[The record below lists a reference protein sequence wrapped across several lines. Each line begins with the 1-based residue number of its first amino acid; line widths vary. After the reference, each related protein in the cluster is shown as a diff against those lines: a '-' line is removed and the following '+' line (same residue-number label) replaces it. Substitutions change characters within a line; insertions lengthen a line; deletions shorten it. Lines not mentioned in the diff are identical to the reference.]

1 MESKRAWWIFLGA
14 VVAAGIGS
22 RMVHSGWVLVDK
34 YLGDA
39 LYAVMFYVLIRLAT
53 RAPAWRVAVAAMAV
67 MTAIEFFQLTM
78 IPARMAASDSFV
90 FHVTGRLLGT
100 EFSLKDLAA
109 YAVGILAVSRLV
121 ERPSK

>member
-1 MESKRAWWIFLGA
+1 MESRSAWWIFLAA
-14 VVAAGIGS
+14 VITAGIGS
-22 RMVHSGWVLVDK
+22 RVVHTGWVLVDK

-39 LYAVMFYVLIRLAT
+39 LYAVMIYALIRLAW
-53 RAPAWRVAVAAMAV
+53 RAPASRVAMAAMGV

-78 IPARMAASDSFV
+78 IPARMVASESFV
-90 FHVTGRLLGT
+90 LQVTGRLLGT

-109 YAVGILAVSRLV
+109 YAVGILAVNRLA